1 MSTFVA
7 DIETKAVMEETLV
20 SERAK
25 AEEANALE
33 GENDPWSMWGLS
45 KKSTKK
51 KKAKKRDTS
60 CHDAPR
66 CDAPA
71 DTSPTAVVEDSAT
84 ILGSEIKRSIA
95 SKHVQDATETRT
107 REVSFSNRNSSRS
120 QVTKI
125 PNTKNI
131 KSESVG
137 FPGLHSSKSTRR
149 LEQIAD
155 LRARG
160 IGDHIDLPQ
169 LIVCGD
175 QSAGKSSVLEGL
187 TGLPF
192 PRQDGV
198 CTKFATEII
207 LQHSIGEQ
215 SITATILPS
224 SSRSERFKIMLRRYR
239 RQLQEFDE
247 LPVAI
252 AEAGSLMG
260 IRGFGDVKEGP
271 AFAEDVLRIEVLG
284 PVGLHL
290 TVVDLPGLISVANE
304 EQTED
309 DVQTVQGL
317 VDSYVANPRTIILAV
332 VQAGNDIANQ
342 GIIQKSRRVDKA
354 GQRTVGVITKPDLIN
369 QGTEKR
375 IALLAKNLD
384 TTKLKLGYF
393 LVKNPTPTELA
404 SGITPEQRQRGEVH
418 YFQSSPWKEQALSMD
433 RVGILSLRSYLQSL
447 LDQHIERELPK
458 VREEVKLLMKKT
470 EVAIE
475 ALGEER
481 PTTGHLR
488 MFLSR
493 LAMRFHGLTAS
504 ALNGT
509 YHEMDSV
516 FFSDHDNDKHST
528 RLRALV
534 HLLNT
539 DFSDHMRQNG
549 QKRKVIER
557 ELNIDCDVEDV
568 PEDGQLL
575 VTKSEMEVWVKE
587 VSSPLAR
594 FQRDAQISRYTSIA
608 EERNCPGI
616 ITMCFYPS
624 FSSSS
629 LAGGTRLQRIIWI
642 ICMKRSWAL

>member
-1 MSTFVA
+1 
-7 DIETKAVMEETLV
+7 MEEFLI

-25 AEEANALE
+25 AEEANALD

-51 KKAKKRDTS
+51 KKVKKRDTS

-66 CDAPA
+66 YDAPV
-71 DTSPTAVVEDSAT
+71 DTSPNAVVGDSA
-84 ILGSEIKRSIA
+84 IMLGFEIKRFIV

-107 REVSFSNRNSSRS
+107 REVSFSNRNFNGS
-120 QVTKI
+120 QATKI
-125 PNTKNI
+125 SDIENI

-137 FPGLHSSKSTRR
+137 FPGLHSAKSTRR

-169 LIVCGD
+169 FIVCGD
-175 QSAGKSSVLEGL
+175 RSAGKSSVLEGL
-187 TGLPF
+187 TGLSF
-192 PRQDGV
+192 LRQDGV
-198 CTKFATEII
+198 CIKFATEII

-224 SSRSERFKIMLRRYR
+224 SSRSESFKIMLRSYR
-239 RQLQEFDE
+239 QQLQDFDE
-247 LPVAI
+247 FSVAI

-309 DVQTVQGL
+309 DVQIVQGL

-393 LVKNPTPTELA
+393 LVKNSTPTELA

-418 YFQSSPWKEQALSMD
+418 YFQSSLWKEQALSMD

-470 EVAIE
+470 ELAIE

-493 LAMRFHGLTAS
+493 LAMRFHGLIAF

-528 RLRALV
+528 RLRAVV

-539 DFSDHMRQNG
+539 DFSD
-549 QKRKVIER
+549 
-557 ELNIDCDVEDV
+557 L
-568 PEDGQLL
+568 
-575 VTKSEMEVWVKE
+575 
-587 VSSPLAR
+587 
-594 FQRDAQISRYTSIA
+594 
-608 EERNCPGI
+608 
-616 ITMCFYPS
+616 
-624 FSSSS
+624 
-629 LAGGTRLQRIIWI
+629 
-642 ICMKRSWAL
+642 

>member
-7 DIETKAVMEETLV
+7 DIDTMEETLIP
-20 SERAK
+20 ETAK

-33 GENDPWSMWGLS
+33 VENDPWSTWGLN

-51 KKAKKRDTS
+51 KKAKKRDRS

-71 DTSPTAVVEDSAT
+71 GTSPTAVAEDGT
-84 ILGSEIKRSIA
+84 MILPSKIRRSISSDHA
-95 SKHVQDATETRT
+95 QHATEIRNP
-107 REVSFSNRNSSRS
+107 EAPFSNQNSSMS
-120 QVTKI
+120 QATKI
-125 PNTKNI
+125 LDTENT
-131 KSESVG
+131 KSESIG
-137 FPGLHSSKSTRR
+137 FSALHSSKSTHR

-169 LIVCGD
+169 LVVCGD

-192 PRQDGV
+192 PRQEGV

-207 LQHSIGEQ
+207 LQHSTSKQ
-215 SITATILPS
+215 TITASIIPS
-224 SSRSERFKIMLRRYR
+224 SSRSDSFKSTLRSYR
-239 RQLQEFDE
+239 RELKGLNE

-260 IRGFGDVKEGP
+260 VRGFNDAKEGP

-309 DVQTVQGL
+309 DVKIVQNL

-404 SGITPEQRQRGEVH
+404 SGITPEQRQKGEVH

-433 RVGILSLRSYLQSL
+433 RVGILSLRLYLQSL

-458 VREEVKLLMKKT
+458 VREEVKILMKKT

-481 PTTGHLR
+481 PTTGRLR

-493 LAMRFHGLTAS
+493 LAMRFYGLTTS

-509 YHEMDSV
+509 YHEMDSI
-516 FFSDHDNDKHST
+516 FFSDQNKYST

-534 HLLNT
+534 HVLNT
-539 DFSDHMRQNG
+539 EFSDNMSQNG
-549 QKRKVIER
+549 QKRKVIKR
-557 ELNIDCDVEDV
+557 ELNAECAVEDV

-575 VTKSEMEVWVKE
+575 VTEPEMKVWVKE
-587 VSSPLAR
+587 VSSSLAL
-594 FQRDAQISRYTSIA
+594 FQGDAEISRYTSLA
-608 EERNCPGI
+608 EEKNCPGT
-616 ITMCFYPS
+616 ITMCFCPSS
-624 FSSSS
+624 FSSSP
-629 LAGGTRLQRIIWI
+629 AGGTRSQRII
-642 ICMKRSWAL
+642 